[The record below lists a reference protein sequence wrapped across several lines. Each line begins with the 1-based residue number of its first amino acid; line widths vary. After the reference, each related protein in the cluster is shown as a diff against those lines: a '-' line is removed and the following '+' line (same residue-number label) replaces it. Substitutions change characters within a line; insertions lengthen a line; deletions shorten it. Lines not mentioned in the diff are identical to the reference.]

1 MVLVKNLK
9 FFNVLC
15 LSKIV
20 RDKVF
25 ANVLDKKK
33 FLKTIKT
40 TFYEKRKIRI
50 FPNGLVH
57 RFDQKLKISSTLIF
71 MQNRPR
77 KRIRECSS

>member
-9 FFNVLC
+9 FFNLLG

-25 ANVLDKKK
+25 AKVLDKKK

-57 RFDQKLKISSTLIF
+57 RFDQKLEISSTLIF

-77 KRIRECSS
+77 KRIWERSS